1 MNQMNELLLLYLI
14 YDLLK
19 ILMENLH
26 MYDDN
31 DDDDDGVL
39 VWIYVQNF
47 EHVLMMNRV
56 LNNDHLNHHY
66 DILKMY
72 LFVFD
77 FH

>member
-1 MNQMNELLLLYLI
+1 
-14 YDLLK
+14 
-19 ILMENLH
+19 

-77 FH
+77 FHWFVLNTDVVNNLLLYL